1 MDPTIIVVDDE
12 QPIVDMVCE
21 ALVDADMAAVGCTRA
36 AEAFWCIRHYRPQL
50 VILDI
55 QMPGVD
61 GIQLLEQLRDDPQ
74 TAGLPVIFFTANRHQ
89 LEARL
94 PHYRELG
101 AWLLPK
107 PFHIDALFALVR
119 EVLNSGHA
127 GGPRSPAQPGATA
140 ISSRSL

>member
-21 ALVDADMAAVGCTRA
+21 ALADAGMAALGWTRA
-36 AEAFWCIRHYRPQL
+36 AEAFWCIRRYRPQL

-61 GIQLLEQLRDDPQ
+61 GIQLLEQLRADPQ

-89 LEARL
+89 LKARL

-107 PFHIDALFALVR
+107 PFHIDALLALVH
-119 EVLNSGHA
+119 EVLGTGHA
-127 GGPRSPAQPGATA
+127 RGPRSPAQPAAAA
-140 ISSRSL
+140 ISSRPL